1 MIFPTISGVWIM
13 TEPTLL
19 EQSGAIEEIL
29 NRYQSYC
36 VLKWVCGGEFGL
48 VFKVGSMP
56 IINISFINGIY
67 KVDLTK
73 KQLEFSTSMF
83 DTFEELIE
91 YLNSLDFKN
100 LMGGLKELY
109 VK

>member
-1 MIFPTISGVWIM
+1 M
-13 TEPTLL
+13 TELNSL
-19 EQSGAIEEIL
+19 EQSVAVEEIL

-36 VLKWVCGGEFGL
+36 IMKWAGNGEFGM

-56 IINISFINGIY
+56 IINISFTKGVY

-83 DTFEELIE
+83 NTFEELIE